1 MVQCL
6 TPSNAQAG
14 LALSADAMPDPYA
27 HYTPWGERL
36 LIFTAAD
43 LRRALAR
50 DRWEEWQLVLMD
62 RW

>member
-1 MVQCL
+1 
-6 TPSNAQAG
+6 
-14 LALSADAMPDPYA
+14 MPDPYA
-27 HYTPWGERL
+27 HYTPWGDRL